1 MSISE
6 KLTVARSFGAGRGAL
21 GAFTLLLV
29 CQVACGQS
37 AQSSPTSQGDLT
49 QVSIESL
56 MNIEVTSASRKTEA
70 LSAAPAAIF
79 VITGEDIRR
88 GGFSSVPDALR
99 QVPGLHV
106 AQQNAHLWVVAAR
119 GFGVFFNNKMLVLI
133 DGRIVYTPT
142 FGGVWWDVQ
151 DPPLDD
157 IDRIEVIRGPGG
169 TLWGAN
175 AVNGVINI
183 ITKESAKTQEALV
196 STSAGANEGYAA
208 HVRYGGKAG
217 EHLTYRI
224 YGTSNYWLP
233 SVNGSGAENYDT
245 WAISQGGARF
255 DWNASKKD
263 VLTFDGE
270 GYSGR
275 DRDISVDFDPQT
287 ATLTAASNFV
297 TKGGHLLGKW
307 THDFSERSK
316 TDVLGY
322 CDWTVRS
329 DEYSGEDRDICDFEL
344 QHSYSFTNRQALTWG
359 GSILTTGETPVEN
372 ISVQFNPP
380 YRRDTTYSAFAQYDV
395 MVVPDKLRV
404 IAGSKFEHNN
414 YTGFEY
420 QPQIRAVWT
429 PKKTHTAWLALSRAV
444 RTPTRV
450 DSDVKTPVLLVSQAP
465 PTVLVLEGD
474 PNLDSE
480 VLHAYEA
487 GYRYDWK
494 QKLAVDVALYYNGY
508 DHLIGTNPPG
518 APFINPNPFYSGV
531 PVSSANLGARPRCGS
546 RVNRPQ
552 ASGNP
557 AIQAG
562 LDAPREFR
570 RCLLLLRCDFAR
582 ATASESRGRGRVNE
596 AGAWIY
602 ILRLGTQPAI
612 QSAPG
617 DPRLVFPI
625 RRDSPVGGLQADVG
639 VEISPRERR
648 TLRFDRLECRDLA
661 PPGRRVHGR
670 GKQLGYILV
679 PRTERHRQLEGN
691 SEWFLR
697 FISSNAPILLN
708 GKARVAFTRYFRLQS

>member
-6 KLTVARSFGAGRGAL
+6 KLTVARSFGAVRGAL
-21 GAFTLLLV
+21 GAFMLLLV

-37 AQSSPTSQGDLT
+37 AQSSPASQGDLT

-106 AQQNAHLWVVAAR
+106 AQQNAHVWVVAAR
-119 GFGVFFNNKMLVLI
+119 GFGAFFNNKMLVLI

-183 ITKESAKTQEALV
+183 ITKESAKTQGALV

-275 DRDISVDFDPQT
+275 DRDISTDFDPQT

-329 DEYSGEDRDICDFEL
+329 DEFSGEARDICDFEL

-450 DSDVKTPVLLVSQAP
+450 ESDVTTPVLLVSQAP

-487 GYRYDWK
+487 GYRYDWR

-518 APFINPNPFYSGV
+518 APFINPNPFYIGV
-531 PVSSANLGARPRCGS
+531 PVSSANLGGGQTHGLELYLKYAPIRKWTVSTGITELRGNSVPGLDVGAASTDPRHQVTLQS
-546 RVNRPQ
+546 KLDLTRHVNFDAAYYYYDAISHALPPVNRVDVG
-552 ASGNP
+552 ASTKPVHGFTFSAWARNL
-557 AIQAG
+557 QSNRHRETQG
-562 LDAPREFR
+562 LSFLSGE
-570 RCLLLLRCDFAR
+570 
-582 ATASESRGRGRVNE
+582 
-596 AGAWIY
+596 
-602 ILRLGTQPAI
+602 
-612 QSAPG
+612 
-617 DPRLVFPI
+617 I
-625 RRDSPVGGLQADVG
+625 RRSVVFKLMWESNSAQGKGNGG
-639 VEISPRERR
+639 P
-648 TLRFDRLECRDLA
+648 
-661 PPGRRVHGR
+661 
-670 GKQLGYILV
+670 
-679 PRTERHRQLEGN
+679 
-691 SEWFLR
+691 
-697 FISSNAPILLN
+697 
-708 GKARVAFTRYFRLQS
+708 